1 MKYLGGKSRIA
12 SQITKFII
20 EYSKL
25 HYPSFT
31 TYFEPFCGSLAI
43 ISKINEK
50 NYFHK
55 INANDIQPDLIQLWV
70 ELQQDILELPKSITE
85 QDYNNSRNIES
96 PSSFKAVCGFFLSF
110 GGKYFA
116 GYADKYQ
123 GKSKRNFYDEMTS
136 GLTKL
141 KPLINGIEFSSSSYL
156 DFKPNNCVIYCDPPY
171 YNTSEYKGNKD
182 KFNTELF
189 WDKMREWSKDNLVF
203 ISELE
208 APSDF
213 ICVFEINAN
222 RSLQKSKRN
231 KKTEK
236 IFMTM
241 PF

>member
-1 MKYLGGKSRIA
+1 MKYLGGKSKSA

-25 HYPSFT
+25 HHPSFT
-31 TYFEPFCGSLAI
+31 SYFEPFCGSLAVV
-43 ISKINEK
+43 SKINEK

-55 INANDIQPDLIQLWV
+55 IIANDFQPDLIQLWV
-70 ELQQDILELPKSITE
+70 ELQQDVLELPECITE

-116 GYADKYQ
+116 GYADKYK
-123 GKSKRNFYDEMTS
+123 GKSKRNFYDEMTK

-141 KPLINGIEFSSSSYL
+141 KSFIIGIEFFCSSYL

-171 YNTSEYKGNKD
+171 HKKCGYKGVGE
-182 KFNTELF
+182 KFDHNFF
-189 WDKMREWSKDNLVF
+189 WETMREWSKNNCVF

-208 APSDF
+208 APDDF
-213 ICVFEINAN
+213 KCIFEITAN
-222 RSLQKSKRN
+222 RSMQKNGRT

-236 IFMTM
+236 IFILL
-241 PF
+241 P